1 MSCVMM
7 KHCLAKQ
14 PCLKIGVDVVELLR
28 SKCTVPAATARR
40 TEAAAAGSSG
50 SEPDSDSECDEM
62 MWVNRV
68 MMREEEKQMP
78 PDVDRHEPEKVQTA
92 LDTALDKAQLAG
104 LSKQAVDK
112 LREHVSTT
120 SADAFRLVLSNDPP
134 ARVAP
139 IKVHVDA
146 DVFATKQGRR
156 RYSKADS
163 VFMAAMMRKLEDFGY
178 VYADPAATCVSPAY
192 PVTKADP
199 DPNAPPETQKRLT
212 VDLRWVNSHTRP
224 IRYPLPVLQ
233 TFAETVA
240 GMGYFGTLD
249 LFNGYWQLPLD
260 KKSQQYFSIVTDRGI
275 WTPT

>member
-1 MSCVMM
+1 MAQKAVQGSGLKLKTLRKPITVFTAKSGEAGRMTAEAVITGDI
-7 KHCLAKQ
+7 HITLNTGEETTILAEKVFVSNELRDDEALLGEATL
-14 PCLKIGVDVVELLR
+14 LKIGVDVVELLR

-62 MWVNRV
+62 MWVNRI

-112 LREHVSTT
+112 LHEHVSTT
-120 SADAFRLVLSNDPP
+120 SADAFRLVLSNNPP

-163 VFMAAMMRKLEDFGY
+163 VFMAAMMRNLEDFGY
-178 VYADPAATCVSPAY
+178 V
-192 PVTKADP
+192 
-199 DPNAPPETQKRLT
+199 
-212 VDLRWVNSHTRP
+212 
-224 IRYPLPVLQ
+224 
-233 TFAETVA
+233 
-240 GMGYFGTLD
+240 
-249 LFNGYWQLPLD
+249 
-260 KKSQQYFSIVTDRGI
+260 
-275 WTPT
+275 